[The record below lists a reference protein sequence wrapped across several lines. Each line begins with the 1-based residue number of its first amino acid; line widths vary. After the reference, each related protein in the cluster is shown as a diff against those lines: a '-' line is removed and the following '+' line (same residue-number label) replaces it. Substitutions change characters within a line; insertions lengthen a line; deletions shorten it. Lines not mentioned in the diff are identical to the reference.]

1 MELYTGV
8 DSVSVDRIAKSLES
22 ARFTERFFSQEE
34 QSYFKTKGKMGLA
47 QTVAG
52 HFAAK
57 EAFSK
62 AMGTG
67 VRGFDLNEVGIIHD
81 NNGKPSF
88 LLTGRAKALCGKKRL
103 SLSITHTEIAATAFV
118 VAWEE

>member
-1 MELYTGV
+1 MELWTGV
-8 DSVSVDRIAKSLES
+8 DSVEIERIAKSMERKGFLERYF
-22 ARFTERFFSQEE
+22 APEE
-34 QSYFKTKGKMGLA
+34 LEYFVLRGNA
-47 QTVAG
+47 PQTVAG

-67 VRGFDLNEVGIIHD
+67 LRGFELREVGIIRDSLGRPEYH
-81 NNGKPSF
+81 
-88 LLTGRAKALCGKKRL
+88 LTGKARELCGRRRL
-103 SLSITHTEIAATAFV
+103 SLSITHTRDTATAFA